1 MPFAPSI
8 AFLLAAS
15 SALLAEGTPLDREAL
30 LADPALRDLKI
41 VYVQR
46 AITPGNDGHLM
57 RRLGIPSNHESHSSM
72 DRMGYENEI
81 VLLDIATGET
91 TTLYKPP
98 HNGYVGDLDLHWDGA
113 RLLFTQSDEQ
123 GWKLWEIDIDG
134 QSLRQVSQTPDDV
147 DCFDACYLPDGRI
160 VTASNAPWQCIPC
173 WHGVAQKF
181 VANLYIMNAD
191 GTGMRRLC
199 FDQDHDMHPSVR
211 NDGQVVFSRWD
222 YTGINRLFLRPLMV
236 MNPDGTGQRALYGSN
251 SWFPN
256 GLYSPHELPGAN
268 GKFLCILAGYHGS
281 NRNGHLVIVNTNLG
295 TKEDEGIV
303 QRISG
308 RGLPLEVRYMDRLTE
323 HEYPKFSTPAPITST
338 HFLVSAQMEDEPD
351 SIGLYLADTSDTLR
365 LIRKTKGYA
374 LLEPIPVI
382 RRPMPPGIPD
392 RIDRE
397 RDDAT
402 IFLQDVYCGQGLD
415 GVPRGVVKRLR
426 VIAYD
431 FGYVGLAGTDKIGL
445 SGPWEAMRIIGTT
458 PVGEDGS
465 ASFRVPANTPL
476 AFQALDAEGKA
487 VQLMRTWFTA
497 MPGESVGCVGCHE
510 SVQHAPPMG
519 SPSAAYRPPEDLEPW
534 CGPPRGFDFARE
546 VQPVLNRYCVQCH
559 DGETQT
565 LDLRP
570 EEQVE
575 DYVGVV
581 PGYYDRT
588 RMHPTHK
595 ARYGGSVKY
604 TPAYEALLP
613 YIRRVN
619 IGDDVS
625 VLRPGHYHADTSEL
639 VQLLQNAHYGVSLD
653 EESWSR
659 IVTWI
664 DLNGP
669 CHGTWQD
676 VFDMPV
682 PDGGHE
688 RRLELAAAYGGPP
701 DDPETTPNSSS
712 YDETPVT
719 PQKTVSEP
727 QEVQARRT
735 ERLAG
740 SKPMTLPLGDGQAI
754 ELRRVDSSY
763 WMSACEITNEQF
775 ALFDTS
781 HESGYYTKRHAERA
795 DDKGIPLNGPKQPV
809 LRVCFNQAL
818 AFCDWLSK
826 KTGKNVSLPT
836 ETQWEFA
843 CRGGNSSAFHFG
855 GTDDDF
861 SPWANMADKTFASF
875 GARGRDG
882 QHFLVAGDVD
892 FIDAEGVALADR
904 RYDDKGCVT
913 MPVGSYAPNAFGL
926 YDMHGNAAEWTLTEE
941 SGERVVKG
949 GSYLDRP
956 SRCRVSNRYCFPPWQ
971 KVYNTGFRI
980 VINE

>member
-1 MPFAPSI
+1 MGRVFI
-8 AFLLAAS
+8 LGMVVLLLACS
-15 SALLAEGTPLDREAL
+15 LVGGGEAL
-30 LADPALRDLKI
+30 LADPAPRDLKI
-41 VYVQR
+41 VFVQR
-46 AITPGNDGHLM
+46 AITPGDDGHLM
-57 RRLGIPSNHESHSSM
+57 RKLGIPSNHESHSSM
-72 DRMGYENEI
+72 DRLGYENEI
-81 VLLDIATGET
+81 VLLNVATGEK

-98 HNGYVGDLDLHWDGA
+98 HSGYVGDLDLHWDGE

-123 GWKLWEIDIDG
+123 NWELWEIGIDG
-134 QSLRQVSQTPDDV
+134 ESLRQVSRTPDDV

-199 FDQDHDMHPSVR
+199 FDQDHDMHPTVR
-211 NDGQVVFSRWD
+211 NNGQIVFSRWD
-222 YTGINRLFLRPLMV
+222 YTGINRLFLRPLMI
-236 MNPDGTGQRALYGSN
+236 MIPDGTGQRAMYGSN

-256 GLYSPHELPGAN
+256 GLYSPHELPGTN

-281 NRNGHLVIVNTNLG
+281 NRNGHLVIVNTNKG
-295 TKEDEGIV
+295 TEEEEGIV

-308 RGLPLEVRYMDRLTE
+308 RGSPLEVRYMDRLTE
-323 HEYPKFSTPAPITST
+323 NAWPKFSTPAPITST
-338 HFLVSAQMEDEPD
+338 HFLVSAQMEEEPD
-351 SIGLYLADTSDTLR
+351 SIGIYLADTSDTLR

-374 LLEPIPVI
+374 LLEPVPVV
-382 RRPMPPGIPD
+382 RRPRPAGIPD
-392 RIDRE
+392 QTDRE

-402 IFLQDVYCGQGLD
+402 VFLQDVYCGQGLE
-415 GVPRGVVKRLR
+415 GVPRGVVKELR
-426 VIAYD
+426 VIAYN
-431 FGYVGLAGTDKIGL
+431 FGYLGIAGTDKIGL

-458 PVGEDGS
+458 PVEEDGS

-487 VQLMRTWFTA
+487 VQLMRTWFSA
-497 MPGESVGCVGCHE
+497 MPGESVGCIGCHE

-534 CGPPRGFDFARE
+534 YGPPRGFDFARE
-546 VQPVLNRYCVQCH
+546 VQPVLNRYCLSCH
-559 DGETQT
+559 NGEDSAP
-565 LDLRP
+565 DLRP
-570 EEQVE
+570 EEQVD
-575 DYVGVV
+575 DYAGVV

-595 ARYGGSVKY
+595 ARYGGRVKY

-619 IGDDVS
+619 VGDDVS

-639 VQLLQNAHYGVSLD
+639 VQLLQNGHYGVSLD

-659 IVTWI
+659 LVTWI

-682 PDGGHE
+682 PDRGHE
-688 RRLELAAAYGGPP
+688 RRQELAAAYGGPP
-701 DDPETTPNSSS
+701 DDPEAVPDASS
-712 YDETPVT
+712 YDETPVL
-719 PQKTVSEP
+719 PQSIDSKQQQLQAGQKSEVP
-727 QEVQARRT
+727 VLE
-735 ERLAG
+735 
-740 SKPMTLPLGDGQAI
+740 SMTLHLPDAHTV
-754 ELRRVDSSY
+754 ELRKVDSSF
-763 WMSACEITNEQF
+763 WMSACEITNEQY
-775 ALFDTS
+775 ALFDSS
-781 HESGYYTKRHAERA
+781 HDSRYYTKRHAERA

-809 LRVCFNQAL
+809 LGVSFNQAL

-826 KTGKNVSLPT
+826 TTGKNVRLPT
-836 ETQWEFA
+836 EIQWEFA
-843 CRGGNSSAFHFG
+843 CRGASTSDFHYRSI
-855 GTDDDF
+855 DDDF
-861 SPWANMADKTFASF
+861 SLWANMADKTFASF
-875 GARGRDG
+875 GVKGKDG
-882 QHFLVAGDVD
+882 QYFLMAGDVD

-904 RYDDKGCVT
+904 RYDDKACVT
-913 MPVGSYAPNAFGL
+913 TPVGSYAASAFGL
-926 YDMHGNAAEWTLTEE
+926 HDMHGNAAEWTSTEI

-956 SRCRVSNRYCFPPWQ
+956 DRCRASSRCCYPPWQ
-971 KVYNTGFRI
+971 KVYNAGFRI
-980 VINE
+980 VVNE